1 MTLSVAQRSLLGLHL
16 GTLLL
21 AGTALFPKLI
31 TLPAHQIIALRSLVA
46 LAALLAFARLRGI
59 RLGVIERG
67 DRWRVALVGALMA
80 GHWVLIFYCIQMTTV
95 AVGLICLFTFPVIV
109 VFIEPFF
116 SSERIRLRDVVSAV
130 AVVLGVY
137 LVVPDTSGQGAYALG
152 IALGLVSALA
162 YALRHVLYRHYLR
175 AYPSTAMMFYQVAIA
190 ALVTL
195 PFLRGGV
202 DLGAEL
208 RWFYIVLLG
217 VVFTALPHTLF
228 ANSLRYLKA
237 KTASLVTSLQ
247 PVYGTVLAVIVLSE
261 WPDAGT
267 AAGGLII
274 VAAATYESGR
284 TYVTN

>member
-1 MTLSVAQRSLLGLHL
+1 MAVSVVQRSLLGLHL
-16 GTLLL
+16 GTVLL

-46 LAALLAFARLRGI
+46 LVALLIFARLRHV
-59 RLGVIERG
+59 RLSLIERRDG
-67 DRWRVALVGALMA
+67 WRIGLVGALMA
-80 GHWVLIFYCIQMTTV
+80 AHWVMIFFCIQMTTV

-116 SSERIRLRDVVSAV
+116 SSERIYPRDVLSAV
-130 AVVLGVY
+130 AVVFGVY
-137 LVVPDTSGQGAYALG
+137 LVVPDVSLEDTYTLG

-195 PFLRGGV
+195 PFLQGGV
-202 DLGAEL
+202 DLGADL
-208 RWFYIVLLG
+208 RWFYVLLLG

-228 ANSLRYLKA
+228 ANSLRHLKA
-237 KTASLVTSLQ
+237 KTVSLITSLQ
-247 PVYGTVLAVIVLSE
+247 PVYGAVLAVIVLSE
-261 WPDAGT
+261 WPDART
-267 AAGGLII
+267 VAGGVLI
-274 VAAATYESGR
+274 VAAAARESLRGSER
-284 TYVTN
+284 

>member
-1 MTLSVAQRSLLGLHL
+1 MAVPVVQRSLLGLHL

-46 LAALLAFARLRGI
+46 LVALLIFARLQRV
-59 RLGVIERG
+59 RLRLMERRDG
-67 DRWRVALVGALMA
+67 WRIGLVGALMA
-80 GHWVLIFYCIQMTTV
+80 LHWVMIFFCIQMTTV

-116 SSERIRLRDVVSAV
+116 SSERIRARDVLSGV
-130 AVVLGVY
+130 AVVFGVY
-137 LVVPDTSGQGAYALG
+137 LVVPDMSLEDAYVLG

-202 DLGAEL
+202 DLGADL
-208 RWFYIVLLG
+208 RWLYLLLLG

-228 ANSLRYLKA
+228 ANSLRHLKA
-237 KTASLVTSLQ
+237 KTVSLITSLQ
-247 PVYGTVLAVIVLSE
+247 PVYGAVLAVIVLSE
-261 WPDAGT
+261 WPDART
-267 AAGGLII
+267 VAGGVLI
-274 VAAATYESGR
+274 VAAAVRESLRGGEG
-284 TYVTN
+284 